1 MSSEFAAGPLAVKAE
16 GLSKQYHIGKLQAQS
31 LNFQE
36 RILRSLSAPYRRAR
50 GLLQG
55 HAAAAMDLDE
65 VFWALQDIS
74 FEIKKGERVAII
86 GGNGAGKSTLLKILA
101 RVTEPTRGSATIRGR
116 IGSLL
121 EVGTGFHQE
130 LTGRDNVFLN
140 GSIIGMRR
148 EEVARKF
155 DRIVSFAEVEQFIDT
170 PVKQYS
176 SGMRMRLAFSVA
188 AHLEPEV
195 LIVDEV
201 LSVGDAAFR
210 KKCMD
215 RMDEVAEQ
223 GTTILV
229 VSHQA
234 QTITNICE
242 RALWLDHG
250 RLVKDGPVSDVV
262 ADYLRDKVAL
272 VAERRWDRET
282 APGGAIARLL
292 SLRLVTEGGVCTD
305 CVDVSERFCLESE
318 VEVLVPGH
326 GILMKYGLFNGDG
339 TQVFASFDPKNPM
352 WGTQAT
358 WPAGRYTLRMWLPAN
373 FLQVDSYSVKANIW
387 AWQPK
392 QSHEVW
398 LPDALCFQV
407 IDGATDS
414 LARAQVDVG
423 VPGVVRPRLEWDM
436 KPDIRE
442 SAEVSGVP
450 GRMRAYASD

>member
-1 MSSEFAAGPLAVKAE
+1 MSSEFEAGSLAIKAE

-36 RILRSLSAPYRRAR
+36 RILKSLSAPFRRAS
-50 GLLQG
+50 GLLRG

-65 VFWALQDIS
+65 AFWALQDVS

-101 RVTEPTRGSATIRGR
+101 RVTEPTRGSAVIRGR

-201 LSVGDAAFR
+201 LVGRRRRIPEEMHGSNGRSRRAR
-210 KKCMD
+210 
-215 RMDEVAEQ
+215 RHHSRRVAPCANDHEHLRTRAVARPRPHGQ
-223 GTTILV
+223 GRSGIRSRLRIPSRQSRFGSGTTLG
-229 VSHQA
+229 SRQ
-234 QTITNICE
+234 
-242 RALWLDHG
+242 RA
-250 RLVKDGPVSDVV
+250 
-262 ADYLRDKVAL
+262 
-272 VAERRWDRET
+272 RWCDRAT
-282 APGGAIARLL
+282 A
-292 SLRLVTEGGVCTD
+292 VT
-305 CVDVSERFCLESE
+305 
-318 VEVLVPGH
+318 
-326 GILMKYGLFNGDG
+326 
-339 TQVFASFDPKNPM
+339 
-352 WGTQAT
+352 AT
-358 WPAGRYTLRMWLPAN
+358 GY
-373 FLQVDSYSVKANIW
+373 
-387 AWQPK
+387 
-392 QSHEVW
+392 
-398 LPDALCFQV
+398 
-407 IDGATDS
+407 
-414 LARAQVDVG
+414 
-423 VPGVVRPRLEWDM
+423 
-436 KPDIRE
+436 
-442 SAEVSGVP
+442 
-450 GRMRAYASD
+450 